1 MTKQK
6 KQMIVVGVLL
16 LAVLAVGAFQFM
28 GPKPKPAAAD
38 DADVDKKDQTLVAVT
53 TIDPVASAI
62 DLLLNQPGSPRD
74 PFVPQAVLIDPEP
87 VRQPH
92 EVIVRPPDEITS
104 GTEPWNPRVPDGSIT
119 GQIGTEVIPDSAPF
133 TLRGVMIGRKNLAVI
148 ELAGGRQILLAEG
161 EKFGPGSN
169 SIVLAVS
176 ENEVVI
182 KVNGK
187 VQTLPLGGN

>member
-6 KQMIVVGVLL
+6 KQMIVIGVLL

-28 GPKPKPAAAD
+28 GPKPKPAVAE
-38 DADVDKKDQTLVAVT
+38 DADKAKEDQTLVAAN
-53 TIDPVASAI
+53 TIDPVAAAI
-62 DLLLNQPGSPRD
+62 DVLLNQPGSPRD

-87 VRQPH
+87 DRVPPQ
-92 EVIVRPPDEITS
+92 VIVRPPDEITG
-104 GTEPWNPRVPDGSIT
+104 GTPVNPGGPGGSFT

-148 ELAGGRQILLAEG
+148 ELAGGRQILVAEG
-161 EKFGPGSN
+161 EKFGTDST
-169 SIVLAVS
+169 VLAVS

-187 VQTLPLGGN
+187 VQTLPLGGY

>member
-6 KQMIVVGVLL
+6 KQMIVIGVLL

-28 GPKPKPAAAD
+28 GPKPKPVAAD
-38 DADVDKKDQTLVAVT
+38 DADKAKEDQTLVAVN
-53 TIDPVASAI
+53 TIDPVAAAI
-62 DLLLNQPGSPRD
+62 DVLLNQPGSPRD

-92 EVIVRPPDEITS
+92 EVIVRPDTEIT
-104 GTEPWNPRVPDGSIT
+104 GGPGPWNPGGPGGPVT
-119 GQIGTEVIPDSAPF
+119 GPIGTEVIPDSAPF

-148 ELAGGRQILLAEG
+148 ELAGGRQILVAEG
-161 EKFGPGSN
+161 EKFGTDST
-169 SIVLAVS
+169 VLAVS

-187 VQTLPLGGN
+187 VQTLPLGGY

>member
-1 MTKQK
+1 
-6 KQMIVVGVLL
+6 
-16 LAVLAVGAFQFM
+16 
-28 GPKPKPAAAD
+28 
-38 DADVDKKDQTLVAVT
+38 
-53 TIDPVASAI
+53 
-62 DLLLNQPGSPRD
+62 
-74 PFVPQAVLIDPEP
+74 
-87 VRQPH
+87 
-92 EVIVRPPDEITS
+92 
-104 GTEPWNPRVPDGSIT
+104 
-119 GQIGTEVIPDSAPF
+119 
-133 TLRGVMIGRKNLAVI
+133 MIGRKNLAVI